1 MTRLKYRN
9 ALFAFFVLIVVAFS
23 TYRVRPYLAGS
34 EQGQSFAQAKQIT
47 KVVKD
52 GKVPEYDIQMSPT
65 DTEDLKSRIHRKVL
79 AAFQLLAAT
88 EVPSKPEQE
97 FFSKAFADYV
107 VLNRTGTREEYLASY
122 FFEHPNDLTME
133 DSNKADAY
141 WIRRTA
147 WARHSPINIESMR
160 LIPRYINGSEI
171 NKSPVKGSSF
181 GRTLADGSR
190 NPSEGTSG
198 YWAYEVVFDAT
209 VPSYDAR
216 EEFSVEIG
224 IMLTNDGPRRA
235 WSVSEC
241 RAGGVPDG
249 KVVFSPRP

>member
-1 MTRLKYRN
+1 MKRFEYRV
-9 ALFAFFVLIVVAFS
+9 ALLASLVLIVIAFS
-23 TYRVRPYLAGS
+23 AYRIRPYLSGS
-34 EQGQSFAQAKQIT
+34 GHSPNATQAKEIT
-47 KVVKD
+47 RVVKD
-52 GKVPEYDIQMSPT
+52 GKIPDYDIQMSS
-65 DTEDLKSRIHRKVL
+65 DDKENLSIRIRRKVS
-79 AAFQLLAAT
+79 AAFQALPTT
-88 EVPSKPEQE
+88 EIPSKHEQE
-97 FFSKAFADYV
+97 SFSKAIADYV
-107 VLNRTGTREEYLASY
+107 VLNRSGTREEYLASY
-122 FFEHPNDLTME
+122 LFEYPNDLVME
-133 DSNKADAY
+133 DENKADAY

-160 LIPRYINGSEI
+160 LITRYVNGNAI